1 MCRSKQCGQGWA
13 TGYNRVLGKDSG
25 RGNLLAIGAS
35 INAYK
40 SRIKY
45 SKNQSFTA
53 KKTDKTFGY
62 LADFQYI
69 CIWKSM
75 YLNYYG
81 SIVDT
86 WLLLASKEAL
96 QAGKTQEGR
105 KKKQASE
112 KEQQSLDYPD
122 LQ

>member
-1 MCRSKQCGQGWA
+1 
-13 TGYNRVLGKDSG
+13 
-25 RGNLLAIGAS
+25 
-35 INAYK
+35 
-40 SRIKY
+40 
-45 SKNQSFTA
+45 
-53 KKTDKTFGY
+53 
-62 LADFQYI
+62 
-69 CIWKSM
+69 M

-96 QAGKTQEGR
+96 QAGKAQEGR

-112 KEQQSLDYPD
+112 KEQQSMDYPD